1 MRSAIIGFV
10 AGVGLL
16 QIQANLLHSAWL
28 ALAVGIATVLFW
40 IARRP
45 RLRVALGSLLHAAAG
60 TLLGF
65 TWAALIAHAYL
76 AEGLPADLE
85 GEDLLIVGVVESLPN
100 RFEQGVRFNFH
111 IETALHAGK
120 LVAVPPHVALGWYAG
135 MRGEPVEVG
144 AVRPGQ
150 RWQLSVRLQRPH
162 GTANENGFDYE
173 VWLLE
178 QNLRATGQV
187 RTTAEAAP
195 LNLLRDEFVPGFGTI
210 VERARGH
217 LRDKILAALPG
228 EPYAG
233 VLVALVIGDQRAV
246 AQSDWTIFNR
256 TGIGHLV
263 SISGLH
269 ITMIAGL
276 FGALTHWLWR
286 RSFFTGAQLPLRLPA
301 QKAAALAAA
310 ITALLYVLLAGFG
323 VPAQRT
329 LYMLWVVAAALW
341 FGRLASVSHVLCLAA
356 LAVVLLDPWAV
367 LWPGYWLSFG
377 AVGMI
382 LYASVGRV
390 PVNAAV
396 LPRHRHWWNQLQAAT
411 HGQYV
416 VTVGLVPLTVLL
428 FGQVSLVSP
437 LANAVAIPLVS
448 LLVTPLALAG
458 SLLPAPVCGW
468 VLQLAH
474 QLVAWLAL
482 FLNWLSELSW
492 AVWSAP
498 LPATWMFVCALVGA
512 VWLLAPRGWPS
523 RWLGLVGWLPLL
535 CNTTAHPA
543 PGTMTVTAFDVG
555 QGMALLIETE
565 RHRLLYDTGPAYS
578 PESDGGNR
586 VIVPYLKARGI
597 DRLDGMVI
605 SHNDNDHSG
614 GALSIFQQIPT
625 AWVLSSLASDTA
637 IVRAATGHRR
647 CEAGQRWTWDGVDFE
662 LLHPGAA
669 SYDSLKWKP
678 NARSCTLKITPRAAA
693 GATAAPLSILLAGDI
708 EAVQEDELVGSIP
721 DKLRAS
727 VLLAPHHGSGTSS
740 TLPFLLA
747 VQPSV
752 AIFQVGYR
760 NRYRHP
766 KPQVFERYRDL
777 GIQRLRND
785 DSGAI
790 TLQFGSSLSI
800 RTYRSEHARYW
811 YGR

>member
-10 AGVGLL
+10 AGIGLL
-16 QIQANLLHSAWL
+16 QAQASLLQPAWL
-28 ALAVGIATVLFW
+28 AVPIAIALALFY
-40 IARRP
+40 IARSP
-45 RLRVALGSLLHAAAG
+45 RLHDAAAAALYG
-60 TLLGF
+60 AGGALLGCA
-65 TWAALIAHAYL
+65 WAALVAHAYL
-76 AEGLPADLE
+76 GPALPASLE
-85 GEDLLIVGVVESLPN
+85 GEDLVVVGVVESLPN

-111 IETALHAGK
+111 IESAHHAGTP
-120 LVAVPPHVALGWYAG
+120 VTVPPHVALGWYAAT
-135 MRGEPVEVG
+135 RGEPVAVG
-144 AVRPGQ
+144 AVEPGQ
-150 RWQLSVRLQRPH
+150 RWQLSVRLQRPS

-187 RTTAEAAP
+187 RTNPEAMP
-195 LNLLRDEFVPGFGTI
+195 LNRMRDAFVPGFGTI

-228 EPYAG
+228 QPYAG

-246 AQSDWTIFNR
+246 AQSDWSIFNR

-276 FGALTHWLWR
+276 FGALVHALWR
-286 RSFFTGAQLPLRLPA
+286 RSFFTSAQLPLWLPA

-310 ITALLYVLLAGFG
+310 FTALMYVLLAGFG

-341 FGRLASVSHVLCLAA
+341 FGRLGSVSHVLCLAA
-356 LAVVLLDPWAV
+356 LAVVVLDPWAV
-367 LWPGYWLSFG
+367 LWPGFWLSFG
-377 AVGMI
+377 AVAMI
-382 LYASVGRV
+382 LYASVGRM
-390 PVNAAV
+390 PVNSATVA
-396 LPRHRHWWNQLQAAT
+396 RRQHWWNQLQAAT

-416 VTVGLVPLTVLL
+416 VTVGLVPLTILL

-437 LANAVAIPLVS
+437 LANAIAIPLVS

-458 SLLPAPVCGW
+458 SLMMAPVSGW
-468 VLQLAH
+468 LLLLAH

-482 FLNWLSELSW
+482 FLVWLSELSW

-498 LPATWMFVCALVGA
+498 LPAAWMFVCALIGA
-512 VWLLAPRGWPS
+512 VWLLAPRGWPA

-535 CNTTAHPA
+535 CNTTTHPA

-597 DRLDGMVI
+597 DHIDGMVI

-614 GALSIFQQIPT
+614 GALSIFKQIRT
-625 AWVLSSLASDTA
+625 GWVLSSLAPDSA
-637 IVRAATGHRR
+637 IVQTAPGHRR

-669 SYDSLKWKP
+669 SYDSSKWKP
-678 NARSCTLKITPRAAA
+678 NARSCTLKITPRAWVAKA
-693 GATAAPLSILLAGDI
+693 RPPLSILLAGDI
-708 EAVQEDELVGSIP
+708 EAIQEDELVGSIP
-721 DKLRAS
+721 DKLRAT

-747 VQPSV
+747 VDPSI

-760 NRYRHP
+760 NRYHHP
-766 KPQVFERYRDL
+766 KQQVFERYRDL
-777 GIQRLRND
+777 GIQRLRSD
-785 DSGAI
+785 ESGAI

-800 RTYRSEHARYW
+800 QAYRSVHARYW

>member
-1 MRSAIIGFV
+1 MRSAAIGFV
-10 AGVGLL
+10 AGIGLL
-16 QIQANLLHSAWL
+16 QMQASLPALVWL
-28 ALAVGIATVLFW
+28 APPSAIALLLFYGVY
-40 IARRP
+40 RT
-45 RLRVALGSLLHAAAG
+45 RLCSLVASLLHAAGGA
-60 TLLGF
+60 LLGF
-65 TWAALIAHAYL
+65 AWAVLIAHAYL
-76 AEGLPADLE
+76 AQALPSALE
-85 GEDLLIVGVVESLPN
+85 GEDLLVVGVVESLPN

-111 IETALHAGK
+111 IETARHAGT
-120 LVAVPPHVALGWYAG
+120 LVTVPPHVALGWYAG
-135 MRGEPVEVG
+135 QHGEPAAVG
-144 AVRPGQ
+144 AVEPGQ
-150 RWQLSVRLQRPH
+150 RWQLSIRLQRPH

-187 RTTAEAAP
+187 RTNLNSMP
-195 LNLLRDEFVPGFGTI
+195 LNLLRDAFVPGFGTL

-228 EPYAG
+228 KLYAG

-276 FGALTHWLWR
+276 FGALVHFLWR
-286 RSFFTGAQLPLRLPA
+286 RSFFTGVQLPLWLPA

-310 ITALLYVLLAGFG
+310 VTALLYVLLAGFG

-341 FGRLASVSHVLCLAA
+341 CGRLGSVSHVLCLAA
-356 LAVVLLDPWAV
+356 LAVVLFDPWAV
-367 LWPGYWLSFG
+367 LWPGFWLSFG
-377 AVGMI
+377 AVAMI
-382 LYASVGRV
+382 LYASVGRTR
-390 PVNAAV
+390 VNSAA
-396 LPRHRHWWNQLQAAT
+396 LTRHGYWFNQLQAAS

-437 LANAVAIPLVS
+437 LANAIAIPLVS

-458 SLLPAPVCGW
+458 SLMPVPVCGW
-468 VLQLAH
+468 VLLLAH
-474 QLVAWLAL
+474 EIVAWLAV
-482 FLNWLSELSW
+482 FLNWLSALSW
-492 AVWSAP
+492 AVWSTP
-498 LPATWMFVCALVGA
+498 LPAAWMFVCALVGA
-512 VWLLAPRGWPS
+512 VWLLAPRGWPA

-535 CNTTAHPA
+535 CNTSSHPA

-578 PESDGGNR
+578 PDSDGGNR
-586 VIVPYLKARGI
+586 VIVPYLKSRGI
-597 DRLDGMVI
+597 ERLDGMVV

-614 GALSIFQQIPT
+614 GALSVFQQTKIG
-625 AWVLSSLASDTA
+625 WVLSSLAADSP
-637 IVRAATGHRR
+637 IVKAAPGHRR
-647 CEAGQRWTWDGVDFE
+647 CKAGQRWQWDGIDFE
-662 LLHPGAA
+662 ILHPGAA
-669 SYDSLKWKP
+669 SYDSAKWKP
-678 NARSCTLKITPRAAA
+678 NARSCTLKITPLVAE
-693 GATAAPLSILLAGDI
+693 GALAPSSILLAGDI

-721 DKLRAS
+721 DKLRS
-727 VLLAPHHGSGTSS
+727 TVLLAPHHGSGTSS

-747 VQPSV
+747 VQPHV

-760 NRYRHP
+760 NRYHHP